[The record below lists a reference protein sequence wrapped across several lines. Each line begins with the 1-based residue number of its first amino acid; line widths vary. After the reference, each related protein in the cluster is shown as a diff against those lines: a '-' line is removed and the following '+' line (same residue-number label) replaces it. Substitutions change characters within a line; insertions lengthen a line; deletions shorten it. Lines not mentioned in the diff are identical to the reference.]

1 MKNRRL
7 WVLLG
12 GIVVLSAAFLLLNFR
27 AAVSSTQSE
36 KNIITTGIGEPL
48 PDAMQRRDRISLV
61 LVGESPLV
69 GALQKA
75 LAAEM
80 QDAGMGDI
88 ELAQGLEDAYPNP
101 VLVVK
106 VGKPGLFWTP
116 FFASGRFSI
125 QAGYASS
132 GDTTFMGKTPITVD
146 NTNGPTLNMYAEYK
160 VSDSSWGLIS
170 RPGYHQ
176 VLAEYLAHHIV
187 AALKELYKA
196 S

>member
-27 AAVSSTQSE
+27 AAMSNTRSE
-36 KNIITTGIGEPL
+36 KNIITTGMGDRL
-48 PDAMQRRDRISLV
+48 PDAIQRRDKISIV
-61 LVGESPLV
+61 LVGESPLA

-75 LAAEM
+75 LAAEL

-88 ELAQGLEDAYPNP
+88 ELAQGFEASYPNP

-106 VGKPGLFWTP
+106 VGKPGLFWSP

-125 QAGYASS
+125 QAGYASN
-132 GDTTFMGKTPITVD
+132 GETTFMGKTPITVD
-146 NTNGPTLNMYAEYK
+146 NKNGPTLNMVAEYK
-160 VSDSSWGLIS
+160 VSDSSFGLIS

-176 VLAEYLAHHIV
+176 ILADYLARQIA
-187 AALKELYKA
+187 AALKDLYKV